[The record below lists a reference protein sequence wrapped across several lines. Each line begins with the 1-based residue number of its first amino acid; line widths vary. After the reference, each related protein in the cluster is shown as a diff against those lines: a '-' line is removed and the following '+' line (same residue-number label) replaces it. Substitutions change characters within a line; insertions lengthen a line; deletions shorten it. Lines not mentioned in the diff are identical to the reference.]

1 MLFST
6 GFGGIAGF
14 IRTAPNKFGNMYAII
29 SDIHSNL
36 EALQVVLS
44 DIEQR
49 GIEEIVCLGDIVGY
63 GPNPRECLDL
73 VRERCRFSIMGNHDH
88 AVLYEPT
95 NFNTPAERAAYWS
108 RRELEREPDVAQR
121 NARWSYLGE
130 LGVRR
135 LENDILYV
143 HASPRRPM
151 NEYIFPED
159 VFTNPQKVM
168 ANFER
173 MDGRVCFVG
182 HTHQP
187 GVFLDDPYFDP
198 PGELPDHPYYEIEE
212 ERTIIN
218 VGSVGQPRDRDPRAS
233 YAIIHPRNTG
243 EGAESLVAAALG
255 CTIEQVEFVRLEY
268 DVEKT
273 AEKINAIDELDP
285 LLGERLF
292 DGR

>member
-1 MLFST
+1 
-6 GFGGIAGF
+6 
-14 IRTAPNKFGNMYAII
+14 MYAII

-36 EALQVVLS
+36 EALQTVLA
-44 DIEQR
+44 DIDRRE
-49 GIEEIVCLGDIVGY
+49 ITEIVCLGDIIGY

-73 VRERCRFSIMGNHDH
+73 VMARCRFSIMGNHDH

-108 RRELEREPDVAQR
+108 RQELENEPDTAQR
-121 NARWSYLGE
+121 NARWDYLGR
-130 LGVRR
+130 LAVRR
-135 LENDILYV
+135 LEHDILYV

-173 MDGRVCFVG
+173 MEGRVCFVG

-198 PGELPDHPYYEIEE
+198 PNELPDAPFYEIEE

-233 YAIIHPRNTG
+233 YVIIHPRDSGNG
-243 EGAESLVAAALG
+243 PESLVAAALG
-255 CTIEQVEFVRLEY
+255 CSIEQVEFVRLEY
-268 DVEKT
+268 DVQKT
-273 AEKINAIDELDP
+273 ADKINAVGALDP

-292 DGR
+292 EGR